1 MDILKT
7 KSLMRKSNS
16 LVLLLLLVFIF
27 IAGCYY
33 DNLENLYPGVDFD
46 VLNDTTR
53 VTFSGTIQPMLNTFC
68 WECHSNSTASTKGQG
83 IFLEDY
89 TGVKSS
95 ADDGSLYGAVSWAP
109 FYTRMPQ
116 DANKLSDIKVAQIK
130 KWIDNG
136 TPND

>member
-7 KSLMRKSNS
+7 KSLMRKNKSPI
-16 LVLLLLLVFIF
+16 LFLLFAFIF

-33 DNLENLYPGVDFD
+33 DNLEDLYPGVDFD
-46 VLNDTTR
+46 VLNDTTT

-68 WECHSNSTASTKGQG
+68 WECHSNANATLQGKG
-83 IFLEDY
+83 IFLENYSDI
-89 TGVKSS
+89 KSA

-116 DANKLSDIKVAQIK
+116 DANKLSDIKIAQIN
-130 KWIDNG
+130 KWVNNG
-136 TPND
+136 APND